1 LKNSPKAQGQ
11 EHIYVAGEKE
21 FEAEERNRLQLTIQ
35 IKVYDTLEKIAAEFN
50 LPFRINVV

>member
-1 LKNSPKAQGQ
+1 MKNSPKAQGQ